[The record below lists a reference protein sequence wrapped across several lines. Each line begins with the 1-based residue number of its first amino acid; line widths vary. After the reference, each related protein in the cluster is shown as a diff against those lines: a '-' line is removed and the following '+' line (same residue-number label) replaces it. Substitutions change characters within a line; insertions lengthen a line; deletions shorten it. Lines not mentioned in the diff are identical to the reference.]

1 MRRGILGGTFDPV
14 HTGHLILA
22 QEVQWR
28 LGLDEVWFVTTGEP
42 WMKRGE
48 PLTGKDDRKAMV
60 ELAIGDTPTFR
71 LSTVELDRP
80 GDTYTVDTLEE
91 LRAGELKDDDV
102 MFMMGVDTFD
112 TLHRWKDPGRILE
125 LVRLVVALR
134 PGYGAIDLT
143 ALEAVDPTAG
153 ERVMTV
159 EMPLIEISGTELRRR
174 ASAGE
179 PIHYLVPDAVR
190 EYIER
195 NGLYR

>member
-1 MRRGILGGTFDPV
+1 MRRGILGGTFDPI

-28 LGLDEVWFVTTGEP
+28 LGLDEIWFVPTGEP

-48 PLTGKDDRKAMV
+48 QLTGKDHRKAMV
-60 ELAIGDTPTFR
+60 ELAIGENATFR
-71 LSTVELDRP
+71 LSTAELERP
-80 GDTYTVDTLEE
+80 GDTYTVDTLEQ
-91 LRAGELKDDDV
+91 LRSDELKNDDV
-102 MFMMGVDTFD
+102 MFIMGVDTF
-112 TLHRWKDPGRILE
+112 TSLHRWKNPGRILE

-134 PGYGAIDLT
+134 PGYGTIDLNE
-143 ALEAVDPTAG
+143 LEAIDPTAG

-174 ASAGE
+174 AAAGE

-190 EYIER
+190 QYIESE
-195 NGLYR
+195 GLYR

>member
-28 LGLDEVWFVTTGEP
+28 LGLDEVWFVHTGEP
-42 WMKRGE
+42 WLKRGE

-102 MFMMGVDTFD
+102 MLVMGVDTFD

>member
-1 MRRGILGGTFDPV
+1 MGGTFDPV

-28 LGLDEVWFVTTGEP
+28 LGLDEVWFVPTGEP

-102 MFMMGVDTFD
+102 MLVMGVDTFD

>member
-1 MRRGILGGTFDPV
+1 MRRGILGGTFDPI

-28 LGLDEVWFVTTGEP
+28 LGLDEVWFMPTGEP

-48 PLTGKDDRKAMV
+48 PLTGKNHRKAMV
-60 ELAIGDTPTFR
+60 ELAIAENATFR
-71 LSTVELDRP
+71 LSTAELDRP
-80 GDTYTVDTLEE
+80 GDTYTVDTLEL
-91 LRAGELKDDDV
+91 LRSDELKDDDV
-102 MFMMGVDTFD
+102 MFIMGVDTFNS
-112 TLHRWKDPGRILE
+112 LHRWKDPARILE

-134 PGYGAIDLT
+134 PGYGTIDLT
-143 ALEAVDPTAG
+143 ELESIYPTVG

-174 ASAGE
+174 AADGE
-179 PIHYLVPDAVR
+179 PIHYLVPDVVR
-190 EYIER
+190 EYIEG